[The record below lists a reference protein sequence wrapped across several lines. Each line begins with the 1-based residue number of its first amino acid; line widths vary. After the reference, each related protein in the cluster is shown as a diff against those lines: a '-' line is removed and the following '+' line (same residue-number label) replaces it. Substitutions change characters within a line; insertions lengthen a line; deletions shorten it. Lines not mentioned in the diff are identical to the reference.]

1 MKHLA
6 QMIFN
11 RKIQV
16 LGLIAFAI
24 IGLSIIYGITL
35 NQPTNK
41 NPNLVI
47 NTVSVYQEYDQSF
60 SSTVIQLNISVQLII
75 YRTQT
80 INISGLGP
88 CTFGVNLLNGTEW
101 QKRARNYLCI
111 LPSAHTYDPGSYYY
125 NIIQTIV
132 PKDKNSTIENPYSLS
147 ISVVMQNY
155 SNLTIQSSPYTVNF
169 PFPNLSLTIDSV
181 QLQNET
187 YPENSVGYSIN
198 VNVDFFTE
206 NSLNLTYVGC
216 SSPFSLQILSP
227 NTWNLTHI
235 DCMLYMTHYISA
247 GHTKYNLLY
256 DLVNSYGQV
265 DSQNFILPQS
275 LSIQA
280 FNSQLHLLS
289 NKYVIVLS

>member
-88 CTFGVNLLNGTEW
+88 CTFCVNLLNLNDW
-101 QKRARNYLCI
+101 QIPARNYFCI
-111 LPSAHTYDPGSYYY
+111 LP
-125 NIIQTIV
+125 
-132 PKDKNSTIENPYSLS
+132 
-147 ISVVMQNY
+147 
-155 SNLTIQSSPYTVNF
+155 
-169 PFPNLSLTIDSV
+169 
-181 QLQNET
+181 
-187 YPENSVGYSIN
+187 
-198 VNVDFFTE
+198 
-206 NSLNLTYVGC
+206 
-216 SSPFSLQILSP
+216 
-227 NTWNLTHI
+227 
-235 DCMLYMTHYISA
+235 
-247 GHTKYNLLY
+247 
-256 DLVNSYGQV
+256 
-265 DSQNFILPQS
+265 
-275 LSIQA
+275 
-280 FNSQLHLLS
+280 
-289 NKYVIVLS
+289 